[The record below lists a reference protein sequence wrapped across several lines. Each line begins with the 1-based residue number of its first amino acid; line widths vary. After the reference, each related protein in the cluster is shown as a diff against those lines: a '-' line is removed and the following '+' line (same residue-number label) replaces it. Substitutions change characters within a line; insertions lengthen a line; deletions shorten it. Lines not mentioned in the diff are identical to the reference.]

1 MIQSLLYG
9 LENQPINAAI
19 SLLNIFHS
27 DPSLARSEIAP
38 ALFKDLFLVHLIR
51 VHEWFNEQR
60 STICSSSTST
70 SDYSCEFSLVL
81 PCTKLLSN
89 MSEGQASELESTY
102 EKVVDENC
110 RLLVKYFKEVLENK
124 DENKLINLP
133 PFTLRN
139 SEKVDTFEYSE
150 DEKIEKEDLVLQNG
164 RYNVMLYFLTIFLNC
179 FIFIMLSQTST

>member
-1 MIQSLLYG
+1 
-9 LENQPINAAI
+9 
-19 SLLNIFHS
+19 
-27 DPSLARSEIAP
+27 
-38 ALFKDLFLVHLIR
+38 
-51 VHEWFNEQR
+51 
-60 STICSSSTST
+60 
-70 SDYSCEFSLVL
+70 
-81 PCTKLLSN
+81 
-89 MSEGQASELESTY
+89 LESTY

-164 RYNVMLYFLTIFLNC
+164 RCNVIFSYNFPQLFHFHNVISN
-179 FIFIMLSQTST
+179 

>member
-1 MIQSLLYG
+1 MNGSM
-9 LENQPINAAI
+9 N
-19 SLLNIFHS
+19 
-27 DPSLARSEIAP
+27 
-38 ALFKDLFLVHLIR
+38 KDRPFVHL
-51 VHEWFNEQR
+51 QPLP
-60 STICSSSTST
+60 
-70 SDYSCEFSLVL
+70 SDYSCEFSVVL

-89 MSEGQASELESTY
+89 MSEGQASELKELESTH

-164 RYNVMLYFLTIFLNC
+164 RYNVMLYFLTIFLNF